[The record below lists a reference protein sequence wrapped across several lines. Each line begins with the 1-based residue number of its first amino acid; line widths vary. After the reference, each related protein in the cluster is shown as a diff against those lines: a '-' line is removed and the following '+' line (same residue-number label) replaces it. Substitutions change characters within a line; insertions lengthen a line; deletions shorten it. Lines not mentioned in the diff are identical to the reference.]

1 MATAA
6 AASADWGVFYSFV
19 YQDGRVAYG
28 FDLMRIIM
36 DAQMDLSRPYIVG
49 AVGKTQGEL
58 YAEFYPDGEFE
69 DEQLKADALASL
81 ARSFGR
87 IRAG

>member
-1 MATAA
+1 MTAGTP
-6 AASADWGVFYSFV
+6 SDWGLFYSFV

-28 FDLMRIIM
+28 VDQSRIITDARM
-36 DAQMDLSRPYIVG
+36 DDSRPYIVG

-58 YAEFYPDGEFE
+58 YAEFYPDGDYAD
-69 DEQLKADALASL
+69 DELKAEALASL

-87 IRAG
+87 IRARS